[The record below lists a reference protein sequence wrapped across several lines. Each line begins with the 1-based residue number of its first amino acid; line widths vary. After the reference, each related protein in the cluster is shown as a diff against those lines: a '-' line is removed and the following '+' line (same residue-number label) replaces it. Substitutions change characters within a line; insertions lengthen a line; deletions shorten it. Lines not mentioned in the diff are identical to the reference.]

1 MTCPHCGE
9 SARFVEYRDK
19 DVVSLLGLVR
29 LSRGYYHCR
38 RCHGGH
44 FPWDEVL
51 RLRPQRLSPGAE
63 EVVCLAGIQ
72 ESFGKAAG
80 RTLRKLAGIDLSES
94 TVERTTEATGAR
106 LGRQLRD
113 GTVFGAAESYDW
125 HPDADGQTC
134 AYVSLDATGIMMQG
148 DGAAKVDGR
157 MVYVGA
163 IYNPHPRRPDK
174 EALSKPCDDA
184 RYLAG
189 LYSLEELGAQLR
201 RQGRRWAWT
210 RPIGGSLSRTAATGW
225 KPSSTV
231 ISRGR

>member
-1 MTCPHCGE
+1 MTEPTLTPEQEADAQRLAAIVVEKAKEEALRMARLLVSKPDHELLGATEFEIRERVHRIGLCDRSRCRPAEKRGYTGSSMTCPHCGE

-80 RTLRKLAGIDLSES
+80 ERSVSWRAS
-94 TVERTTEATGAR
+94 T
-106 LGRQLRD
+106 
-113 GTVFGAAESYDW
+113 
-125 HPDADGQTC
+125 
-134 AYVSLDATGIMMQG
+134 
-148 DGAAKVDGR
+148 
-157 MVYVGA
+157 
-163 IYNPHPRRPDK
+163 
-174 EALSKPCDDA
+174 
-184 RYLAG
+184 
-189 LYSLEELGAQLR
+189 
-201 RQGRRWAWT
+201 
-210 RPIGGSLSRTAATGW
+210 
-225 KPSSTV
+225 
-231 ISRGR
+231 